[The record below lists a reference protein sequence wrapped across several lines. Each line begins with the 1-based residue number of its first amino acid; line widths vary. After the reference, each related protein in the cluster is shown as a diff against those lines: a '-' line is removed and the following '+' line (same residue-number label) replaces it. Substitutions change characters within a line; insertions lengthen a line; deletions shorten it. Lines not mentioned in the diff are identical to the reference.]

1 MRSGCPFGGV
11 WRKVCSVLLM
21 YLEPKIGDDPKIA
34 KKCEQTTKSDKKFIR
49 LPEHADSLNAEKE
62 GTQKSRYG

>member
-34 KKCEQTTKSDKKFIR
+34 KKCEQTTKSDEKIYKVARIR
-49 LPEHADSLNAEKE
+49 
-62 GTQKSRYG
+62 